1 MSTEEERIALAR
13 VLKEERGY
21 PNAEIAKA
29 MGITKN
35 EVQELLGVINWGY
48 NCLTVGIHHGR
59 PEVLWNLPLL
69 QAATHMFSADELKE
83 LVISRIY
90 TDALIMVN
98 RGDEPRP
105 SEAWAEKVKEL
116 AEERYSNTL
125 QHKIGEISTYYKSS
139 TYKNDVQGVVERVKD
154 NRLNPHYEPLHSH
167 DSINMLCRII
177 GVSSSI
183 EASR

>member
-1 MSTEEERIALAR
+1 MNTE
-13 VLKEERGY
+13 
-21 PNAEIAKA
+21 
-29 MGITKN
+29 
-35 EVQELLGVINWGY
+35 INWGY

-59 PEVLWNLPLL
+59 PETLWNLPLL

-105 SEAWAEKVKEL
+105 SEAWAKKVKEL

-125 QHKIGEISTYYKSS
+125 QRKIGEISTYYKSS

-154 NRLNPHYEPLHSH
+154 NRLNPRYEPLHPH
-167 DSINMLCRII
+167 DTINMLCRIL
-177 GVSSSI
+177 GSSSSI
-183 EASR
+183 EASKEGGS